1 MNCNEEIIIK
11 IIGKTT
17 LEYPDIDQ
25 LKLRDIL
32 YEVFYKYETFTLE
45 QSLVASDIEDRLI
58 MYLAVKKLDGLSDK
72 TLYNYRLVL
81 LKFASYIHKPIST
94 VNTNDIRMYLAIT
107 TKDLKSTTVGTILST
122 LKSFF
127 GWLANEEIILKDPTR
142 KLKTPKVPIRLRS
155 SLTTEELERLRDACK
170 TLRQRAM
177 LEFLFST
184 GTRVGEAVSVKRGDI
199 SWQTMSLKVIGKGNK
214 ERIVYI
220 SDKSKLYVQKYLGS
234 RTDDNP
240 ALFISMKHPFTGI
253 GIRAMEREIGK
264 IAENAGF
271 DKSIYPHLLRH
282 TMATLGLR
290 AGASLTTIQ
299 KLLGHEDPGTTEIYA
314 EIGDETVAQEYRK
327 HLAL

>member
-11 IIGKTT
+11 IIGKVT
-17 LEYPDIDQ
+17 LDYPGIEQ
-25 LKLRDIL
+25 LKLRSLL
-32 YEVFYKYETFTLE
+32 YEVFYDYETFTL
-45 QSLVASDIEDRLI
+45 QKALVASDIEDRLI
-58 MYLAVKKLDGLSDK
+58 MYLAVKKLDGLSKK

-94 VNTNDIRMYLAIT
+94 VNTNDIRMFLAIT
-107 TKDLKSTTVGTILST
+107 TKELKSTTVGTILST

-127 GWLANEEIILKDPTR
+127 GWLANEEIIPKDPTR

-170 TLRQRAM
+170 TLRQRAL
-177 LEFLFST
+177 LEFLFTT
-184 GTRVGEAVSVKRGDI
+184 GTRVSEAANAKRGDI
-199 SWQTMSLKVIGKGNK
+199 SWQTLSLKVIGKGNK

-220 SDKSKLYVQKYLGS
+220 SDKSKLYIQKYLET

-240 ALFISMKHPFTGI
+240 ALFISYKHPHNGI
-253 GIRAMEREIGK
+253 GIRAMEREIGQ
-264 IAENAGF
+264 IADYAKF
-271 DKSIYPHLLRH
+271 DKAIFPHLLRH

-314 EIGDETVAQEYRK
+314 EVQNETVAQEYRK

>member
-17 LEYPDIDQ
+17 LEYSDIDQ

-32 YEVFYKYETFTLE
+32 YEVFYNYEAFTIE
-45 QSLVASDIEDRLI
+45 KSLVAGDIEDRLF
-58 MYLAVKKLDGLSDK
+58 MYLAVKKLDGLSLK

-81 LKFASYIHKPIST
+81 LKFGSYIRKPIAT
-94 VNTNDIRMYLAIT
+94 VTTNDIRMFLAIT

-127 GWLANEEIILKDPTR
+127 GWLCNEEIIPKDPTK
-142 KLKTPKVPIRLRS
+142 KLKTPKVPTRLRS

-170 TLRQRAM
+170 TLRQRAL
-177 LEFLFST
+177 LEFLFTT
-184 GTRVGEAVSVKRGDI
+184 GTRISEAANAKRGDVN
-199 SWQTMSLKVIGKGNK
+199 WQTLSLKVIGKGNK
-214 ERIVYI
+214 ERVVYI
-220 SDKSKLYVQKYLGS
+220 SDKSKLYIIKYLET

-240 ALFISMKHPFTGI
+240 SLFISYKHPHSGI
-253 GIRAMEREIGK
+253 GIRAMEREIGI
-264 IAENAGF
+264 IADNAKF
-271 DKSIYPHLLRH
+271 DKPIFPHLLRH
-282 TMATLGLR
+282 TMATLGLK
-290 AGASLTTIQ
+290 AGVSLTSLQ
-299 KLLGHEDPGTTEIYA
+299 RLLGHENPGTTEIYA